1 MLAAALA
8 SDRAKP
14 LEREV
19 QKMRLVKSTRELSL
33 MKDAADLS
41 ADAHA
46 KVCSVFVGFRMKLI
60 LIIGDEI
67 C

>member
-8 SDRAKP
+8 SDRARP

-19 QKMRLVKSTRELSL
+19 QKMRLVKSRRELRL

-46 KVCSVFVGFRMKLI
+46 KVSLV
-60 LIIGDEI
+60 
-67 C
+67 

>member
-1 MLAAALA
+1 MLAAALT

-19 QKMRLVKSTRELSL
+19 QRMRLVKSRRELRL

-46 KVCSVFVGFRMKLI
+46 KVSLVRVDG
-60 LIIGDEI
+60 
-67 C
+67 

>member
-19 QKMRLVKSTRELSL
+19 QKMRLVKSPREMRL
-33 MKDAADLS
+33 MKAAADLS
-41 ADAHA
+41 AEAHA
-46 KVCSVFVGFRMKLI
+46 KVSTRECFA
-60 LIIGDEI
+60 
-67 C
+67 

>member
-1 MLAAALA
+1 MLAAALT

-19 QKMRLVKSTRELSL
+19 QRMRLVKSRRELGL

-46 KVCSVFVGFRMKLI
+46 KVSHCIYGGAEKS
-60 LIIGDEI
+60 
-67 C
+67 

>member
-8 SDRAKP
+8 SDRARP

-19 QKMRLVKSTRELSL
+19 QKMRLVKSRRELRL

-46 KVCSVFVGFRMKLI
+46 KVCSMVDREV
-60 LIIGDEI
+60 IGADTH
-67 C
+67 CRS

>member
-8 SDRAKP
+8 SDRARP

-19 QKMRLVKSTRELSL
+19 QKMRLVKSRRELRL

-46 KVCSVFVGFRMKLI
+46 KVCLKVDRDV
-60 LIIGDEI
+60 IGADTD
-67 C
+67 CRS

>member
-1 MLAAALA
+1 MLAAALT
-8 SDRAKP
+8 SDRARP

-19 QKMRLVKSTRELSL
+19 QRMRLVKSRRELGL

-46 KVCSVFVGFRMKLI
+46 KVGSVHGEGEEELM
-60 LIIGDEI
+60 IGHAI